1 MKILYLAVNPDGT
14 EVCSNYNLFRYK
26 DALDKLIKRYDK
38 YTMYADR
45 KNHWCNT
52 YSEGYYTVPKFN
64 GVELPKGTIK
74 MITGRDLTWEDK
86 PFKIDVET
94 GYSVV
99 IAKDIQ

>member
-1 MKILYLAVNPDGT
+1 MKYLYLGVNPNGT

-26 DALDKLIKRYDK
+26 DGLDRLIEMDEK
-38 YTMYADR
+38 YNMYADR
-45 KNHWCNT
+45 ENCWCNT

-74 MITGRDLTWEDK
+74 MLTGRDLTWEDK
-86 PFKIDVET
+86 PFVIDVET